1 MSFDL
6 EALSVMV
13 TFRGLHTSL
22 HYETLQ
28 SDDLEMLIIVK
39 LYLSHTF
46 EFVKIDFLVMYVLRF
61 KDIWDSWIYDLIE
74 TVGFSF

>member
-6 EALSVMV
+6 KALPIMV
-13 TFRGLHTSL
+13 TFRRLHTSL